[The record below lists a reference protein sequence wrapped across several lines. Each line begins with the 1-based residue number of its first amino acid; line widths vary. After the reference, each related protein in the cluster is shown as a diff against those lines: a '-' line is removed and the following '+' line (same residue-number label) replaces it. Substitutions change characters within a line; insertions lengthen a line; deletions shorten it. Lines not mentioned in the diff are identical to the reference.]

1 MCNTYIGLNLT
12 RGKQMKQ
19 VLRVGVMN
27 NFDMTEKEFNALKE
41 YERDDRIIFVNSN
54 SFTEIKPN
62 YPSFVTL
69 NPYLKF
75 QEPKGD
81 LSNVKAFRIKMWFTE
96 DLDWDY
102 HIAKSIAFAIGNK
115 IPILITFMRFRTE
128 KSLNQYKA
136 IKSYYVWDHGWWRP
150 RKEYKEAVR
159 DYFKDN
165 VYYCDFDGTGCP
177 SCMNCVKLIV
187 PKDDYDY
194 YSIASLDLK
203 ESGNDGVCKYNCP
216 DCFAKKCL
224 NRTKN
229 KKPALNQIKYNRKQL
244 GKMIHV

>member
-54 SFTEIKPN
+54 AFTKIDAR

-69 NPYLKF
+69 NPYLEF
-75 QEPKGD
+75 VEPKGD
-81 LSNVKAFRIKMWFTE
+81 LSNVKAFRIKVWACDSLYYDMET
-96 DLDWDY
+96 
-102 HIAKSIAFAIGNK
+102 AKCFEYAVEK
-115 IPILITFMRFRTE
+115 HIPILITFMRF
-128 KSLNQYKA
+128 KSKESMKKYRA
-136 IKSYYVWDHGWWRP
+136 SSTVYVWDHGWWRP
-150 RKEYKEAVR
+150 VLAYREAVR
-159 DYFKDN
+159 KHFNHVDVYF
-165 VYYCDFDGTGCP
+165 CDFDGKGCP
-177 SCMNCVKLIV
+177 SCMNCVKLNT

-203 ESGNDGVCKYNCP
+203 ESGDNGVCKYNCP

-224 NRTKN
+224 RMN
-229 KKPALNQIKYNRKQL
+229 KGKPALNQIKYNRKQL
-244 GKMIHV
+244 GKFFHI

>member
-1 MCNTYIGLNLT
+1 
-12 RGKQMKQ
+12 MKQ

-81 LSNVKAFRIKMWFTE
+81 LSNVKAFRVKMWFSTDSTYTQE
-96 DLDWDY
+96 M
-102 HIAKSIAFAIGNK
+102 AKCIKYAFSK
-115 IPILITFMRFRTE
+115 EIPVLITFMRF
-128 KSLNQYKA
+128 KSKESMRRYKA
-136 IKSYYVWDHGWWRP
+136 DASAYAWDHSWWRP
-150 RKEYKEAVR
+150 VR
-159 DYFKDN
+159 WYREEVYDYFGGS
-165 VYYCDFDGTGCP
+165 VRYCDFDGKGCP
-177 SCMNCVKLIV
+177 YCMNCVDLVV

-203 ESGNDGVCKYNCP
+203 ESGDNGVCKYNCP

-224 NRTKN
+224 RMN
-229 KKPALNQIKYNRKQL
+229 KGKPALNQIKYNRKQL
-244 GKMIHV
+244 GKFFHI